1 VYVAFFLVKQVQGC
15 RIRTNNSMFP
25 FPWVHQKKIRDTN
38 PVNATNVDD
47 PSQSGISDDLVA
59 EELLTRFP
67 EYGTTTPSL
76 ISIVSSN
83 DERDDENWIQNDD
96 NEDVE
101 DFGTNQSSAMSWQR
115 KRKVEK
121 NQASVS
127 TATKVNNSWW
137 MPALPANVPGFAS
150 SSVNDNTKG
159 NVPQNEG
166 NTIPETMSF
175 VDQPSGTHSGGRSL
189 DSSGWDPIEQ
199 SLWKPAPPPLPPIT
213 LATKDALRTGT
224 KSSAQRRPGTNIAGS
239 GARPPAAT
247 VDGPDWMPDELYKSC
262 ALCEAPFTIFR
273 RKHHCRY
280 CGQIFC
286 NVCSSYHLPQPND
299 SVHGTVRNSK
309 HLSQSTQ
316 QQLSL
321 STVRVC
327 KTCYDQCNTKKH
339 SGAPPLTSGKSALHP
354 VNESK
359 QAAARTTMSTTSALE
374 QPAASLPPPPLPA
387 LPAEKSQLILKK
399 VKPNASSASTSV
411 GTSDNYQQNFSMVQE
426 GQRHIGQ
433 IAADHLE
440 LVAKELLRLHAPLIW
455 SMSSANNNP
464 IKISSW
470 VNALLTFATRCCAT
484 VNPNVKKGDFLDIRP
499 YVKVKAIPGGSY
511 RDCAYLSGVMFRKT
525 VSHKRMAREV
535 LNPRILLLSGG
546 IDFVRNAESRIS
558 SLETLFEQEDK
569 YMELLV
575 SKLVKLEPDV
585 VLVGRSVNRK
595 AHELLVKANIIL
607 IQQVK
612 LTLLNRIARQT
623 GATIVSSTD
632 YHSMNQLNKEVLGK
646 CCRFRLV
653 TFRDNEVWTENE
665 LVQETNDKCNV
676 YHPSVSNDEAT
687 NAVSVNS
694 HVVPVPSTV
703 EISPKKRRSI
713 KALLADQTL
722 SNHERQ
728 AALAAQ
734 RLGENVLDGTDA
746 VRAGLAKRG
755 VAHTYVMLEGCPKHL
770 GCTVVL
776 RGADRAALKELKG
789 VFRFLVNF
797 AYNIRLETTYLK
809 ERGARIRPDFQFL
822 PSNACSSS
830 LCVDYGQ
837 PPDGRKVRP
846 WNGGG
851 KNELSLPRGDPGE
864 LSAVDHQSILITS
877 VWMTEKTQCCPAEVK
892 GICYYSQQDVALGQ
906 FLRDSCFNL
915 SLKCQNPNCKK
926 SVLDHSLSF
935 VHNDGLI
942 NIVVST
948 ALHFGPY

>member
-1 VYVAFFLVKQVQGC
+1 
-15 RIRTNNSMFP
+15 MFP
-25 FPWVHQKKIRDTN
+25 FPWVHQKKLGDAN
-38 PVNATNVDD
+38 QVNVASTDD
-47 PSQSGISDDLVA
+47 PSHNGKSDDVVA

-67 EYGTTTPSL
+67 EYGTATPSL

-83 DERDDENWIQNDD
+83 DEQCDDNWIRNDD
-96 NEDVE
+96 NENQDVV
-101 DFGTNQSSAMSWQR
+101 DFGTNQSSVLSWQR
-115 KRKVEK
+115 QPK
-121 NQASVS
+121 NLASASSSGLVS
-127 TATKVNNSWW
+127 TATKANNSWW
-137 MPALPANVPGFAS
+137 MPMIPAKVLVFSNNIA
-150 SSVNDNTKG
+150 NDNKNG
-159 NVPQNEG
+159 NDPQNQG
-166 NTIPETMSF
+166 SHSIPKAMSLNDRSPGASA
-175 VDQPSGTHSGGRSL
+175 VSHSL
-189 DSSGWDPIEQ
+189 DIGWDPIEQ
-199 SLWKPAPPPLPPIT
+199 SLWKPLSPPVQQVALTTTMPPQKFQRV
-213 LATKDALRTGT
+213 KDPFQTDPT
-224 KSSAQRRPGTNIAGS
+224 SSVNHLTNTAGS
-239 GARPPAAT
+239 GSQRQVAT
-247 VDGPDWMPDELYKSC
+247 LSDPDWMPDELYTSC
-262 ALCEAPFTIFR
+262 ALCDASFTIFR
-273 RKHHCRY
+273 RKHHCRC

-286 NVCSSYHLPQPND
+286 SVCSSYHLPKPHD
-299 SVHGTVRNSK
+299 SVHAADKNSTQV
-309 HLSQSTQ
+309 SQLTQ
-316 QQLSL
+316 QQVPMPP
-321 STVRVC
+321 VRVC
-327 KTCYDQCNTKKH
+327 RTCCDQYNAKKH
-339 SGAPPLTSGKSALHP
+339 SFRDHVSPGKSDLLPLNGRGQTATR
-354 VNESK
+354 
-359 QAAARTTMSTTSALE
+359 ATMSNSSALI
-374 QPAASLPPPPLPA
+374 QSAASLPPPPPPPLPVEPRE
-387 LPAEKSQLILKK
+387 LP
-399 VKPNASSASTSV
+399 VKMIDPNVSSASTSI
-411 GTSDNYQQNFSMVQE
+411 GCTDIHQQKSSIVQE
-426 GQRHIGQ
+426 GQRHLGRV
-433 IAADHLE
+433 AADHLE
-440 LVAKELLRLHAPLIW
+440 LVAKEMLRLHAPLIW
-455 SMSSANNNP
+455 SLSTASTNP
-464 IKISSW
+464 VKISSW
-470 VNALLTFATRCCAT
+470 VNALLTFATRCCGT

-499 YVKVKAIPGGSY
+499 YVKVKAIPGGTY
-511 RDCAYLSGVMFRKT
+511 RDCAYLSGVMFRKN

-575 SKLVKLEPDV
+575 SKLMKLEPDI

-595 AHELLVKANIIL
+595 AHELLVKANIIV

-632 YHSMNQLNKEVLGK
+632 YHSMNQLSEEVLGK

-653 TFRDNEVWTENE
+653 TFRDNEIWTEKVLTE
-665 LVQETNDKCNV
+665 EINDNGYV
-676 YHPSVSNDEAT
+676 NQPTVLNDEAKKT
-687 NAVSVNS
+687 VSFHS
-694 HVVPVPSTV
+694 RDVPVPSTV
-703 EISPKKRRSI
+703 GGTPKKKRSI
-713 KALLADQTL
+713 QTLLADRSL

-746 VRAGLAKRG
+746 IRAGLAKRG

-776 RGADRAALKELKG
+776 RGANRAALKELKG
-789 VFRFLVNF
+789 VFRFLANF

-809 ERGARIRPDFQFL
+809 ERGARIRPDFQL
-822 PSNACSSS
+822 RPLNACSSS

-837 PPDGRKVRP
+837 PPDGRKIRP

-942 NIVVST
+942 NIVVSM
-948 ALHFGPY
+948 ALYLFCII